1 MYMGTRRKNSTGARP
16 HPYTREQGGRT
27 VQELDLTPVQG
38 NKEEEQYRSQTSPL
52 YKGTRM
58 KNSTGARPHPY
69 TREQGRRT
77 VNELDLTPVQGNKDE
92 EQYRS

>member
-38 NKEEEQYRSQTSPL
+38 NKEEEQYRS
-52 YKGTRM
+52 
-58 KNSTGARPHPY
+58 
-69 TREQGRRT
+69 
-77 VNELDLTPVQGNKDE
+77 
-92 EQYRS
+92 